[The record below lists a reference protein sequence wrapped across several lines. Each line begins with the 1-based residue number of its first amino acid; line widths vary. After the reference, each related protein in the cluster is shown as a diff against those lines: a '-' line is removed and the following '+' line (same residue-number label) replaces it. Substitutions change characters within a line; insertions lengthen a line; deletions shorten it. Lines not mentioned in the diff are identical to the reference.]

1 MKAERTRM
9 ADTTYIVL
17 HRISHPQ
24 DAPGAIERW
33 EASATVEASSAEAAI
48 RKGAAAPPD
57 EVLNPHVYVAVPK
70 RSWKPVTVRTET
82 TTTLKLEQTA
92 DQ

>member
-1 MKAERTRM
+1 
-9 ADTTYIVL
+9 
-17 HRISHPQ
+17 
-24 DAPGAIERW
+24 
-33 EASATVEASSAEAAI
+33 VEASSAEAAI